1 MIIDVPVF
9 GDKLSAFSEI
19 LEKNLILVKTLK
31 HIYTRS
37 KKYVNIYRKN
47 DTFLDTSTENV
58 KVIMC
63 IIISNSFIFP
73 SKQIFS

>member
-9 GDKLSAFSEI
+9 GDKLTAFSEI

-31 HIYTRS
+31 HVYTRS
-37 KKYVNIYRKN
+37 KKYVIYRKS

-73 SKQIFS
+73 SKQFFS